1 MTQRLKAK
9 PAKIRATTGE
19 DWRPVRVRTMVDEA
33 IDAIVAAAA
42 RGLVLPGDRLIET
55 EIAQK
60 LNISRVP
67 VREAL
72 RLLESQGIV
81 VNEPYKGIRLMP
93 LTKSRVAQVL
103 EVRLA
108 LELVAVRRIIEE
120 QRHRD
125 ANSVKRLERCIDEMQ
140 LMAIRK
146 DSYGL
151 ALADVAFHRALC
163 ELSGNEFL
171 QTLWEGVARQVTIAV
186 GLSTLDKPMREIVDE
201 HRVLLA
207 AISSGSIAK
216 AQAVLGEHINDQN
229 ADLDF
234 DRIVAE
240 RRAVAS
246 MGRRS

>member
-1 MTQRLKAK
+1 
-9 PAKIRATTGE
+9 
-19 DWRPVRVRTMVDEA
+19 MVDEA

-93 LTKSRVAQVL
+93 LTKSRIEQVL

-108 LELVAVRRIIEE
+108 LELIAVRRIVE
-120 QRHRD
+120 QQRNKD
-125 ANSVKRLERCIDEMQ
+125 ADAMKRLDHCIDEMQ
-140 LMAIRK
+140 LMATRK

-151 ALADVAFHRALC
+151 ALADVAFHRVLC
-163 ELSGNEFL
+163 DISGNEFL
-171 QTLWEGVARQVTIAV
+171 QTLWEGVARQLTIV
-186 GLSTLDKPMREIVDE
+186 IGLSTLDKPMRNIVDE
-201 HRVLLA
+201 HRALLA
-207 AISSGSIAK
+207 AVLAGNLAK
-216 AQAVLGEHINDQN
+216 IKTVLGEHIHDQN
-229 ADLDF
+229 SDVDLNK
-234 DRIVAE
+234 IISE
-240 RRAVAS
+240 RRKLANQTKEMQRVKF
-246 MGRRS
+246 RELTE